1 MARNLTQGSI
11 VKTLVLF
18 SLPLILSGL
27 LQQLYNWADAFIV
40 GNVEW
45 EIPLAAIGA
54 TASVSNLLVMLITG
68 FTVGTTILTA
78 RLYGSGETEKI
89 RDVLSS
95 FTLVLGGLF
104 LAASLLG
111 AVLTKPIMEL
121 LRTPQDIMADA
132 CSYLRIVFTGIPFIA
147 VYNVYAA
154 VLRGMGDSRTPFL
167 AIVVSALTNVLL
179 DILLVA
185 VWHYGAAGAAVATVV
200 SQALMAIFVV
210 AYSARRNP
218 HLRFRPG
225 KAAVSRE
232 MVTQGLRLSI
242 PTATQSSLHSVG
254 NLILQNFMNGFGTAT
269 VAAITTAYRIDSII
283 MLPMNNLA
291 AGVST
296 FTAQNVGADNPRRAR
311 RGLLVGTVL
320 IAVVSV
326 VLTLVVIPTGG
337 TLIALFGMLDEVV
350 GIGENF
356 FRIIALFY
364 LPFGIA
370 IAIKGYLEGVGDVIF
385 SGVASVLSLLIRIVL
400 SYAFADIGSGII
412 AYAEA
417 FSWLALLLMCA
428 GRFLYMS
435 SRKQS

>member
-40 GNVEW
+40 GNVEG